1 MKFCLTQQKNNENYF
16 SNKEDYISMKTFLNN
31 SRQHLNNNNLEIAEG
46 IPLDTQKDF
55 Q

>member
-1 MKFCLTQQKNNENYF
+1 MKITFLIRRLYFNEN
-16 SNKEDYISMKTFLNN
+16 ILNN
-31 SRQHLNNNNLEIAEG
+31 SRQHLNKNNLEIAEG